1 ELTIRREEGAF
12 NKTLDRGI
20 AQFNTAT
27 YKAFIDALT
36 SSGADKRF
44 HFFFENAFGEV
55 GNVQDVYAKLPEV
68 HIDLQ
73 KPDLA
78 VVKETIGKMPA
89 ISGAS
94 AFELYDTYGFP
105 LDLTELMARERGLT
119 VNVTDF
125 ERRMDWQ
132 RERARAAQKKEEI
145 NVEEGEL

>member
-1 ELTIRREEGAF
+1 RRAVRYGRTLGFHEPFFFKLVDVVAKTMGDIFPEVRAQQSKIEEIIGREEEAF

-20 AQFNTAT
+20 AQFNTAI

-55 GNVQDVYAKLPEV
+55 GNVQDVCAKLPEV

-78 VVKETIGKMPA
+78 VVKETIGKMP
-89 ISGAS
+89 
-94 AFELYDTYGFP
+94 
-105 LDLTELMARERGLT
+105 
-119 VNVTDF
+119 V
-125 ERRMDWQ
+125 
-132 RERARAAQKKEEI
+132 
-145 NVEEGEL
+145 